1 MLFRS
6 VVAVSQKKI
15 AEIGLLVFAVVVLH
29 NGLGLLL
36 GFFLGKIT
44 GMDVAKCKAL
54 SLEIGMQN
62 SGLGV
67 ALATA
72 HFNPIAA
79 VPSAIFSVWHNISG
93 PIAAAIYR
101 RMQDKGSADQ
111 NDPT

>member
-1 MLFRS
+1 
-6 VVAVSQKKI
+6 
-15 AEIGLLVFAVVVLH
+15 
-29 NGLGLLL
+29 
-36 GFFLGKIT
+36 
-44 GMDVAKCKAL
+44 MDVAKCKAL

-93 PIAAAIYR
+93 QIAAAIYR